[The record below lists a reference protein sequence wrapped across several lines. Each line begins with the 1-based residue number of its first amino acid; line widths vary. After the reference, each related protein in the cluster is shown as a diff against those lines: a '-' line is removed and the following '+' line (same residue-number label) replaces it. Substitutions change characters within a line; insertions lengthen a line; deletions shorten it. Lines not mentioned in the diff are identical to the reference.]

1 MTDDVRSL
9 PTLGLRLNCRLPG
22 LTLYYV
28 VALRGVGTS
37 LRNRDRSHK
46 EGQPSDSNSATRTRP
61 LPGSNFVVAIRVF
74 ETK

>member
-1 MTDDVRSL
+1 MMFNLFLHSVYDCDADFQV
-9 PTLGLRLNCRLPG
+9 

-28 VALRGVGTS
+28 VAVRAVRTS
-37 LRNRDRSHK
+37 IRNRDRSHK